1 MKNEQLRRWIG
12 SSGLVVTLLLC
23 LPVIGSAQQIAIG
36 EYPVTTFDCAP
47 EGITAGPDG
56 AMWFTEENMGRIGR
70 ITVAGSVREYV
81 VPASVGSS
89 IPDAITVGPD
99 GALWFTDTG
108 GNDIGRITTAGTI
121 TEYALPTSNADPA
134 GITAGSDGALWF
146 TESGGARIGRI
157 TTSGQITQY
166 IGLKSSAQGI
176 TAGPDGALWFTEI
189 AADGIGRITT
199 SGELSFYAVPT
210 AKSAPYGITAG
221 PDGALWFTEQSGN
234 KIGRITTAGVISEYA
249 VPTPGSAPQG
259 ITAGPD
265 GVLWFTETGHGL
277 GSKIGSITTAGV
289 ITEFSVPTAK
299 SGPWGITSGPDGEL
313 WFTEYLGNNIG
324 EALFVSA
331 DLSATP
337 DSGAYQTEITFGGSA
352 FAPNETVEIY
362 SGGVG
367 SAVLASATADPGGS
381 FSATARAPISP
392 YGPRL
397 FLGLGES
404 SGKLAAASFST
415 SPRLV
420 LTPTSGPVGTTV
432 STSGYGFG
440 SFEQV
445 TLYWNSPR
453 ILLGTATAG
462 FGGAFYGALIFPVP
476 RGSPS
481 GSNAV
486 IGIGGTTG
494 ARGYGFFTV
503 E

>member
-1 MKNEQLRRWIG
+1 L
-12 SSGLVVTLLLC
+12 
-23 LPVIGSAQQIAIG
+23 AQQIAIG
-36 EYPVTTFDCAP
+36 EYPVTTFDSGP

-56 AMWFTEENMGRIGR
+56 ALWFTEENMGRIGR
-70 ITVAGSVREYV
+70 ITVAGSVREWV
-81 VPASVGSS
+81 VPASVGNS
-89 IPDAITVGPD
+89 IPEGITVGPD

-108 GNDIGRITTAGTI
+108 GNNIGRITTAGTI
-121 TEYALPTSNADPA
+121 TEYPLPTSNADPV
-134 GITAGSDGALWF
+134 GIVAGSDGALWF
-146 TESGGARIGRI
+146 TESNGARIGRI

-176 TAGPDGALWFTEI
+176 TAGADGALWFTENT
-189 AADGIGRITT
+189 ADGIGRITT
-199 SGELSFYAVPT
+199 SGELSFYALPT
-210 AKSAPYGITAG
+210 ANSSPYGITPG
-221 PDGALWFTEQSGN
+221 PDGALWFTEYAGN

-249 VPTPGSAPQG
+249 VPTPNSTPQG
-259 ITAGPD
+259 ITAGSN
-265 GVLWFTETGHGL
+265 GALWFTESGRGE

-337 DSGAYQTEITFGGSA
+337 DSGAYQTEIAFGGSA

-362 SGGVG
+362 SSGVG
-367 SAVLASATADPGGS
+367 SAVLASATADSAGS
-381 FSATARAPISP
+381 FTTAARAPISP

-397 FLGLGES
+397 FVGVGQS
-404 SGKLAAASFST
+404 SGKLGAASFST
-415 SPRLV
+415 SPKLV
-420 LTPTSGPVGTTV
+420 VSPASGPVGTTV
-432 STSGYGFG
+432 SASGYGFG

-453 ILLGTATAG
+453 ILLGIVTAG
-462 FGGAFYGALIFPVP
+462 FGGAFEGDAALTFLVP
-476 RGSPS
+476 SGSPS
-481 GSNAV
+481 GRNKV

-494 ARGYGFFTV
+494 AKGSGFFTV